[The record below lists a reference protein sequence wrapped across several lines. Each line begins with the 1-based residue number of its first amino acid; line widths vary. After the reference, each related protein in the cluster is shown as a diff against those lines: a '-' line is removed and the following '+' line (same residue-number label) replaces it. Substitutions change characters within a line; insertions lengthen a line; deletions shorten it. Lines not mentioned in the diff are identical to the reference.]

1 MVLVS
6 NGRRQVLPK
15 RFQQLLEFKAQFGHC
30 LVLVKYSANLN
41 LGKWVTTN
49 EEGKLSHLTEE
60 RTGAPQSIG
69 FEGAT
74 DNVPMFQHIYP

>member
-1 MVLVS
+1 MEGAKS
-6 NGRRQVLPK
+6 LPTQFK
-15 RFQQLLEFKAQFGHC
+15 QLLEFKAQFGHC
-30 LVLVKYSANLN
+30 LAPVKYSANPN

-49 EEGKLSHLTEE
+49 EEGKLSPSHLTEE
-60 RTGAPQSIG
+60 RLGALQNIG